1 MTNDPTKYLL
11 ATNTVARPV
20 PVQSTPISVLGTGTG
35 TVGHSGVVEYSK
47 SSAAVV
53 RETYV
58 VATKK

>member
-1 MTNDPTKYLL
+1 MTIDPTKY
-11 ATNTVARPV
+11 ATETSTVARPV
-20 PVQSTPISVLGTGTG
+20 AVLSPPISTQGTG

-58 VATKK
+58 VSTKKR